1 MKKVFIAI
9 LAIIYITTSTGAVL
23 HMHYCMGE
31 LADWGLGHNESA
43 ICGKCGMKEVK
54 GSNKGC
60 CSHEQ
65 KLIKN
70 VADQKTT
77 QPAFQMAPIIA
88 VAVPVSFIEIPSNN
102 YPYPGKEIPVKY
114 GLIRTDGVAVYI
126 RHCVFI
132 I

>member
-1 MKKVFIAI
+1 MKKFFIAI
-9 LAIIYITTSTGAVL
+9 LAFIYITTSNGAVL
-23 HMHYCMGE
+23 NMHYCMSE

-70 VADQKTT
+70 VTDQKTI
-77 QPAFQMAPIIA
+77 QPAFQMAPVIA
-88 VAVPVSFIEIPSNN
+88 MAVPVSFIEIPSDNC
-102 YPYPGKEIPVKY
+102 PYMGKEIPQRY
-114 GLIRTDGVAVYI
+114 GLLLTDGVAVYI